1 MPDSATPPDGPDAAS
16 ASDDGATAAGPPAE
30 AADLEVPVLIV
41 GGGCAGLTA
50 SMLLSRLGVE
60 TRLVSASEGTSVLPK
75 AHVLNQRT
83 MEILRDVR
91 LAEEVYARGT
101 PPEQMSHAG
110 WYAGLHGDQADYGRL
125 CGKVEAW
132 GAGGT
137 NPAWA
142 AASAC
147 PPTNLPQIRLEPLL
161 RRRAEELAPGHVRFH
176 HEVTDFVQ
184 DADGVTTTVLDKQN
198 KATYRVRSSYLLAC
212 DGGRL
217 VGPALGIGV
226 EGAEDIAR
234 MVSIHLSADLS
245 HLLRDPEVLVRW
257 LWLPESGV
265 GVSLVPMGPTHW
277 GPESEEWVI
286 HLNDTDDAATR
297 LDDEAV
303 VAELRASLGLE
314 DVDLRIHRITRWG
327 LEGVVADRYR
337 SGRIFLLGDAAHRH
351 PPTGGF
357 GLNSAVQD
365 VHNLAW
371 KISAVLHGQAGDALL
386 DSYED
391 ERRRIAGR
399 NVQHAVNNAINHL
412 LAVQTMGMGPGSD
425 PEANWAALRRLWS
438 GREEDADFRAAARRA
453 IAGQSMEFD
462 ALNLDYGY
470 TYEVS
475 SAVVGDGT
483 PEPENPDPV
492 RVYQPGTRPGAPLPH
507 AWLENAEGRRL
518 PVMDLVEPGVFL
530 LIAGE
535 EDTTWTTA
543 AEKTAALLG
552 LPLRAVRIG
561 HLDGD
566 FLDPRSTWIAQRG
579 VGPRG
584 AVLVRPDRF
593 VAWRSQDAAEDPVS
607 VLTDA
612 LQRVLSRAEDGA
624 ERGA

>member
-1 MPDSATPPDGPDAAS
+1 MSDSATPPDRHGTATPSDGGTGSGGPAAS
-16 ASDDGATAAGPPAE
+16 A
-30 AADLEVPVLIV
+30 ADLDVPVLIV

-50 SMLLSRLGVE
+50 SMLLSQLGVE
-60 TRLVSASEGTSVLPK
+60 TWLVSASEDTSVLPK

-83 MEILRDVR
+83 MEILRDVN
-91 LAEEVYARGT
+91 LAERVYERGT

-110 WYAGLHGDQADYGRL
+110 WYAGLGGPQEEYGRL
-125 CGKVEAW
+125 CGKIEAW

-142 AASAC
+142 TASAC

-161 RRRAEELAPGHVRFH
+161 RERAEELAPGRVRFS
-176 HEVTDFVQ
+176 HEVTAFEQ
-184 DADGVTTTVLDKQN
+184 TEDGVTTTVLDR
-198 KATYRVRSSYLLAC
+198 KAGTVYRVRSRYLLAC

-217 VGPALGIGV
+217 VGPSLGIGV
-226 EGAEDIAR
+226 EGAENIAR

-245 HLLRDPEVLVRW
+245 HLLHDPEVLVRW

-265 GVSLVPMGPTHW
+265 GVALVPMGPTRW
-277 GPESEEWVI
+277 GPDSEEWVI
-286 HLNDTDDAATR
+286 HLNDTDDATAE
-297 LDDEAV
+297 LDDGAV
-303 VAELRASLGLE
+303 VAELRGSLGLE
-314 DVDLRIHRITRWG
+314 DLDLHIHGITRWG

-337 SGRIFLLGDAAHRH
+337 HGPIFLLGDAAHRH

-371 KISAVLHGQAGDALL
+371 KLAAVLYGHAGDTLL

-391 ERRRIAGR
+391 ERKRIAGR

-412 LAVQTMGMGPGSD
+412 VAVQTMGMGPGSD
-425 PEANWAALRRLWS
+425 PGANWAALRRLWS
-438 GREEDADFRAAARRA
+438 GREEDAEFRAAARRA
-453 IAGQSMEFD
+453 IASQSMEFD

-492 RVYQPGTRPGAPLPH
+492 RIYQPGTRPGAPLPH
-507 AWLENAEGRRL
+507 AWLEDAGGTRL
-518 PVMDLVEPGVFL
+518 PVMDLLEPGGFL

-535 EDTTWTTA
+535 EDAEWTTA
-543 AEKTAALLG
+543 AEKAASLLG
-552 LPLRAVRIG
+552 VPLKAVRIG

-566 FLDPRSTWIAQRG
+566 FLDPRSAWITRRG
-579 VGPRG
+579 VGPQG

-593 VAWRSQDAAEDPVS
+593 VAWRSHGPAEDPVS
-607 VLTDA
+607 ELTDA
-612 LQRVLSRAEDGA
+612 LTRVLSRAPVQQS
-624 ERGA
+624 